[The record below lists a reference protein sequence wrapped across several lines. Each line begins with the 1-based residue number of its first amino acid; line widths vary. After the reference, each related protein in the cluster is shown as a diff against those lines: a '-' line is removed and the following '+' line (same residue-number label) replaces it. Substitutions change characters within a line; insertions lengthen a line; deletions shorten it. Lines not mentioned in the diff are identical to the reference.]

1 MPTYVLSLLGR
12 DARAGMLEALPAGM
26 RLGHLAV
33 LGALADRDSSSQR
46 ELGALL
52 ALHPTDLV
60 AIIDDLVDRSL
71 AEREVDPADRRRR
84 LVRITPTGQE
94 LVAECTTKSVEV
106 VEQLLAGLPRPDQA
120 TVMRLLTEA
129 IERRSGQAQP

>member
-1 MPTYVLSLLGR
+1 MQCIILACAVYFALRGPLTAMPTYVLSLLVAI
-12 DARAGMLEALPAGM
+12 ARAGMLEALPAGM

-71 AEREVDPADRRRR
+71 AEREVDPLTDADAWCGSPDRPR
-84 LVRITPTGQE
+84 
-94 LVAECTTKSVEV
+94 
-106 VEQLLAGLPRPDQA
+106 AGCRMHDKKC
-120 TVMRLLTEA
+120 
-129 IERRSGQAQP
+129 